1 MFQPR
6 TTKPTA
12 RKPRITQSVLSG
24 VICLALCACT
34 AQPTEP
40 ETATDQ
46 ESTMTTS
53 NSQVIETIYENFA
66 KGDVDGVLSVMADDV
81 VWFHPGSKDEIPL
94 AGEFNGIEGVREF
107 FTIAGTR
114 LDVLD
119 QEVFSTVAEGDQVL
133 VRGREHMR
141 VKDTGGE
148 YDTPWIHAYTLK
160 DGKVVRFEE
169 YIDTAQM
176 RDAFAGS

>member
-6 TTKPTA
+6 TGKSMA
-12 RKPRITQSVLSG
+12 SKHRIGQAALSG
-24 VICLALCACT
+24 LAVLMLCAC
-34 AQPTEP
+34 AAEPADTE
-40 ETATDQ
+40 TTTDQ
-46 ESTMTTS
+46 ESEVTMT
-53 NSQVIETIYENFA
+53 NAQVIDKIYESFG
-66 KGDVDGVLSVMADDV
+66 KGDVDGVVSVMADDV
-81 VWFHPGSKDEIPL
+81 VWFHPGSKDDFPL
-94 AGEFNGIEGVREF
+94 AGEFNGTDGVREF
-107 FTIAGTR
+107 FTIAGTN

-119 QEVFSTVAEGDQVL
+119 QEVFSTVSEGDQVL

-141 VKDTGGE
+141 VKATGGE

-176 RDAFAGS
+176 RDAFAGN